1 MSTIALYEWC
11 GVLELQL
18 QMMTDMNL
26 TGLGDV
32 NDTFAADNRS
42 DELLHRLISEQ
53 LGRSIPVLWEQW
65 WIKFAM
71 NLYPIL
77 LYVAYALGIPGN
89 ILSAI
94 VWLRRHVTSESPS
107 ATYLSVLAITD
118 LVCLLTDGIL
128 TKYLLPRHVYVFEHR
143 VINRCIR
150 FTAWSGSI
158 LEAVG

>member
-53 LGRSIPVLWEQW
+53 LGR
-65 WIKFAM
+65 IKFAM

-128 TKYLLPRHVYVFEHR
+128 YLLPRHVYVFEHR